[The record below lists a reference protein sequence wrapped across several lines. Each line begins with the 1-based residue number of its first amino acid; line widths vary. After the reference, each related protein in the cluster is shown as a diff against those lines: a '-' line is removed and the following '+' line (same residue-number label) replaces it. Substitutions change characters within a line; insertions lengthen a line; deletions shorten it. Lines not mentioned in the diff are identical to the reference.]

1 MVALALVLALWSTL
15 NWFDFDVVLLWQLS
29 VLSREFGHWLF
40 FLSLLVAVYVW
51 RRRFLYLRS
60 QRGAIFG
67 LTLIA
72 AINFIRPV
80 YLAHRHD
87 AEYTGEVAKLG
98 YAVEGNSLFSV
109 PALWEM
115 AWLKETEYHR
125 IEYTGLEGHAL
136 HADYYPSVAK
146 DVVKPPLIIVVH
158 GGGWES
164 GNTQQLPALNW
175 ELAHAGFAVAS
186 VSYRFSPETVWPG
199 QMEDVVAGIHALRG
213 RADELGFD
221 PDRLLI
227 LGRSAG
233 AQIAGVVAYTRTEL
247 PIKGYVD
254 FYGPTDLDFGF
265 EVTVEG
271 DIIDSRNILRRFL
284 SGDPDSSVEMYRS
297 SSVIASASVRPVPS
311 LLLYGEGDRLVWHKH
326 GERLKRRLIQSATP
340 VALIDL
346 KWGTHGFDFNPSGPG
361 GQISRNAVLTFAR
374 GVLK

>member
-1 MVALALVLALWSTL
+1 MVLLALLLALWSGL
-15 NWFDFDVVLLWQLS
+15 NWFDFDIVLLWQFS

-40 FLSLLVAVYVW
+40 FVALLVAVYVW
-51 RRRFLYLRS
+51 RRRFYYPRAK
-60 QRGAIFG
+60 RRAVFI
-67 LTLIA
+67 LTAIA
-72 AINFIRPV
+72 ACSFIRPV
-80 YLAHRHD
+80 YLASRYD
-87 AEYTGEVAKLG
+87 AEYTAEVAKLG
-98 YAVEGNSLFSV
+98 YAVEGHSLFSI

-115 AWLKETEYHR
+115 AWLKETSCRR
-125 IEYTGLEGHAL
+125 IEYTGPDGHAL
-136 HADYYPSVAK
+136 HADFYPVVRK
-146 DVVKPPLIIVVH
+146 DVTKPPLVVVVH
-158 GGGWES
+158 GGGWEG

-186 VSYRFSPETVWPG
+186 LSYRFSPATVWPG
-199 QMEDVVAGIHALRG
+199 QMEDIVAGINVLRG

-271 DIIDSRNILRRFL
+271 DIIDSRNILRRLL
-284 SGDPDSSVEMYRS
+284 SGDPDSSVEMYRT
-297 SSVIASASVRPVPS
+297 SSVIASAAIRPVPS

-326 GERLKRRLIQSATP
+326 GERLRRRLIQSGTP

-346 KWGTHGFDFNPSGPG
+346 KWGTHGFDFNPNGPG
-361 GQISRNAVLTFAR
+361 GQISRNAVITFVR